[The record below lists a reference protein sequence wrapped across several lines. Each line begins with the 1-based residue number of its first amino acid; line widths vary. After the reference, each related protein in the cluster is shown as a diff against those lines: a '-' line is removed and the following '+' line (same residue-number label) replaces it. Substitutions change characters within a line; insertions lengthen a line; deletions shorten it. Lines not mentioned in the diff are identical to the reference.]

1 MLPVHIHQTMAGNDA
16 EKLDTLFR
24 QDIHAETARIAWRE
38 LQYLFA
44 GGKVIQVADGLDLI
58 EIALQFFRDNRSAV
72 EAWITA
78 GDIAHVSDQQ
88 ARDWLDADAE
98 VWAVVVK
105 PWVLVQNIN
114 KENKHVH

>member
-1 MLPVHIHQTMAGNDA
+1 MTTMAAKDA

-44 GGKVIQVADGLDLI
+44 GGKLIQVADGLDLV
-58 EIALQFFRDNRSAV
+58 EVALQFSRDNRNAV
-72 EAWITA
+72 EAWLAA
-78 GDIAHVSDQQ
+78 GLIAHVSDRQ
-88 ARDWLDADAE
+88 ASDWLEADAE

-114 KENKHVH
+114 KENHHVH